1 MYAEWHFFG
10 TFVSNVEMMCKK
22 TRLDIAGE
30 YVTALV
36 APELHAIFEQITAEY
51 ERTVAAVLEITG
63 ESELLEN
70 QPSLKRTLEVRDRY
84 LDPISYLQISM
95 LARIR
100 AGDTDPQ
107 LQRALLL
114 AVNGVAA
121 GLRNTG

>member
-1 MYAEWHFFG
+1 
-10 TFVSNVEMMCKK
+10 MMCKK
-22 TRLDIAGE
+22 TRLDIAE
-30 YVTALV
+30 HYVLSLV
-36 APELHAIFEQITAEY
+36 DPELHPIFERIRAEY
-51 ERTVAAVLEITG
+51 AKTVEAVLEITG
-63 ESELLEN
+63 ESELLEA
-70 QPSLKRTLEVRDRY
+70 QPTLKRTLEVRDRY

>member
-1 MYAEWHFFG
+1 
-10 TFVSNVEMMCKK
+10 MCKK

-51 ERTVAAVLEITG
+51 ERTVVAVLEITG